1 MLISSRN
8 EKYQSIQKKK
18 KKKKEK
24 KHTLNHQKTDQL
36 KKFSIKF
43 THQASK
49 SLTRSRLSSPSL
61 SHQTAT
67 IFLNREPDQSFIQG
81 NEEG

>member
-8 EKYQSIQKKK
+8 EKYQSIQ

>member
-8 EKYQSIQKKK
+8 EKYESIQKKK
-18 KKKKEK
+18 KKN
-24 KHTLNHQKTDQL
+24 TLNHQKTDQL

>member
-1 MLISSRN
+1 MIQQNVNFIKKREISIN
-8 EKYQSIQKKK
+8 TKKK
-18 KKKKEK
+18 KN
-24 KHTLNHQKTDQL
+24 TLNHQKTDQL